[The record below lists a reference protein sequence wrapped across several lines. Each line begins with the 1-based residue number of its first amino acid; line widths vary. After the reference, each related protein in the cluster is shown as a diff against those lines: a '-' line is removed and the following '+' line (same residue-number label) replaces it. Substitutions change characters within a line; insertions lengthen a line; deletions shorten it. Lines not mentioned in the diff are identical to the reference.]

1 MHAHAHTKPLTP
13 SLSTIPTP
21 APTPAK
27 QSTLATFLEDAQG
40 SGKLRLVVRAHVDKI
55 LRAETG
61 QAIGVIAT
69 VVEVRLI
76 VDW

>member
-1 MHAHAHTKPLTP
+1 MHAHAHARAKLLTP
-13 SLSTIPTP
+13 SLPTILTP
-21 APTPAK
+21 IPAK

-40 SGKLRLVVRAHVDKI
+40 SGKLRLVARAHVDKI